1 MDDDNV
7 DTALGFMFDAEREK
21 VRSKVEIEGSVFE
34 LAAIDDLPGSYQSGQ
49 YLWPAAETLARRLL
63 TDADWVGMLP
73 APTSMNP
80 AADTDT
86 PQPFTVV
93 ELGSGVGL
101 GGLAAATRKEV
112 GRVVMT
118 DYDPGALD
126 LIRDNVAHN
135 SAVTGSDRCSAVLCE
150 WGVRSPYIPQS
161 PLVVGSDLIYA
172 PEVVQPLLTSVD
184 HCLSANGTFVL
195 VSSFDI
201 GTESNALF
209 AKAAR
214 ELGLVVE
221 EVVGLD
227 YPRVHRVQ
235 HLKRAG
241 AV

>member
-1 MDDDNV
+1 MEDDGDDDNV
-7 DTALGFMFDAEREK
+7 DTALGFMFDAAREK
-21 VRSKVEIEGSVFE
+21 VRSKVEIQGCMFE

-63 TDADWVGMLP
+63 TDADWAGMLP
-73 APTSMNP
+73 APTSV
-80 AADTDT
+80 DTG
-86 PQPFTVV
+86 QPFTVV

-101 GGLAAATRKEV
+101 GGLAAGTRREV
-112 GRVVMT
+112 GRVIMT

-135 SAVTGSDRCSAVLCE
+135 SAVTGSDKCSAVLCE
-150 WGVRSPYIPQS
+150 WGVRSPDIPQS

-172 PEVVQPLLTSVD
+172 PEVVQPLLAAVD

-209 AKAAR
+209 AKTAR
-214 ELGLVVE
+214 ELGLAVE
-221 EVVGLD
+221 EVVCLD
-227 YPRVHRVQ
+227 YPHVHRVQ
-235 HLKRAG
+235 HLQRADTL
-241 AV
+241 